1 VTRLA
6 AVTFDAAG
14 TLFDVAE
21 PVGVTYARV
30 ATRRGLPLAAD
41 DAERRFRDALAA
53 APSLAF
59 PRVDPTHRRDMERAW
74 WRAIVRAT
82 YGEAARA
89 PAFDACFAELFAYYA
104 DPAAW
109 QVFGD
114 VRPTLTA
121 IRSRGLRLAVVSNFD
136 DRLLGL
142 ITGLGLGALV
152 DAVVPSSLAG
162 AAKPAPQIFRVALGR
177 LGVSPDAA
185 VHVGD
190 GLTADVEG
198 ARATGMGAVL
208 LDRRARRPEVSPGVS
223 TITALSE
230 LPALLGPELA

>member
-30 ATRRGLPLAAD
+30 ATRRGLRLAAD
-41 DAERRFRDALAA
+41 DVERRFRDAIAA
-53 APSLAF
+53 APALAF
-59 PRVDPTHRRDMERAW
+59 PRVDPAHRRDMERAW
-74 WRAIVRAT
+74 WRAIVRAS

-109 QVFGD
+109 ELFGD
-114 VRPTLTA
+114 VRPTLTG
-121 IRSRGLRLAVVSNFD
+121 IRSRGLRVAVVSNFD

-162 AAKPAPQIFRVALGR
+162 AAKPDPEIFGVALRR

-190 GLTADVEG
+190 GPTADVEG
-198 ARATGMGAVL
+198 ARSAGMRAVL
-208 LDRRARRPEVSPGVS
+208 LDRVARRPAVSPGVS
-223 TITALSE
+223 TITSLSE
-230 LPALLGPELA
+230 LPAQLGPELA